1 MRVRIHNPG
10 LGQVHLVARCKHMF
24 SNRRGHTSAF
34 LSALRCSPRALL
46 QGPSSLADVTP
57 RAMVNLYDVRE
68 ARQKF
73 VGGVQMEETV
83 VQLLLFADNLMLV
96 AENDEDMEINLRVL
110 DEGMEKWKN
119 QINWRKTKVLIV

>member
-1 MRVRIHNPG
+1 
-10 LGQVHLVARCKHMF
+10 
-24 SNRRGHTSAF
+24 
-34 LSALRCSPRALL
+34 
-46 QGPSSLADVTP
+46 
-57 RAMVNLYDVRE
+57 MVNLYDVRE